1 MSTGHA
7 SVSASSVSSGSLDKQ
22 TYTVPEI
29 AALLQ
34 IGKSKAYELC
44 QQDFFKVIRIGRMVR
59 ISKASFDE
67 WYDRQIT

>member
-7 SVSASSVSSGSLDKQ
+7 SVSASSVSSGSPDKR
-22 TYTVPEI
+22 TYTVLEI

-44 QQDFFKVIRIGRMVR
+44 NQDLFKIIRIGRMVR

-67 WYDRQIT
+67 WYDRQVT